1 MEFIFPYICE
11 SPIFPDMENY
21 TGSIV
26 SKLPF
31 TGTSIFAVMS
41 ALAREHNALN
51 LSQGFPDF
59 PVSEELIKLVNS
71 NMKKGHNQYAPM
83 PGILPLRE
91 GISEMF
97 EKKYG
102 AKYHP
107 ETEITITAGATQ
119 GLFSII
125 AAFIRPGDEVI
136 ILEPAYD
143 SYGPAIMLQGGMV
156 KYARLQAPDY
166 SINWE
171 TFPSLITG
179 STRMIII
186 NSPHNPTGTV
196 IRSKDL
202 KKLET
207 LLKNRDIL
215 LLSDE
220 VYEHLIFDGLTH
232 ESVCKYPALA
242 SKTLITGSFGKT
254 FHATGWKCGFVLAP
268 PQLTAEFR
276 KVHQFVVF
284 AVNTP
289 VQHAIAEY
297 LKNPE
302 NYINLGSFYQEKRDL
317 FLGMIK
323 GSRFKASPASG
334 TYFQLL
340 NYSNISDEKEMA
352 FAERITREYKIASVP
367 VSPFYHNQEDNKM
380 LRFCF
385 AKTTETLE
393 KAAEI
398 LCRI

>member
-1 MEFIFPYICE
+1 
-11 SPIFPDMENY
+11 MENY
-21 TGSIV
+21 TGSLV

-41 ALAREHNALN
+41 ALAKEYNAIN

-71 NMKKGHNQYAPM
+71 YMKKGMNQYAPM

-97 EKKYG
+97 ETRYG
-102 AKYHP
+102 VKYHP

-125 AAFIRPGDEVI
+125 SAFIRPGDEVVV
-136 ILEPAYD
+136 LEPAYD
-143 SYGPAIMLQGGMV
+143 SYAPAVMLQGGMV

-166 SINWE
+166 SINWD
-171 TFPSLITG
+171 TFPALISG
-179 STRMIII
+179 RTRMIII
-186 NSPHNPTGTV
+186 NSPHNPTGT
-196 IRSKDL
+196 IIKAKDL
-202 KKLET
+202 KKLDT

-215 LLSDE
+215 VLSDE
-220 VYEHLIFDGLTH
+220 VYEHLIFDGQSH
-232 ESVCKYPALA
+232 ESICRYPGLA
-242 SKTLITGSFGKT
+242 SRSLVVGSFGKT

-289 VQHAIAEY
+289 VQHAIAGY
-297 LKNPE
+297 LRNPE
-302 NYINLGSFYQEKRDL
+302 HYIHLGSFYQEKRDL
-317 FLGMIK
+317 FLNMIK
-323 GSRFKASPASG
+323 GSRFKAVPASG

-340 NYSNISDEKEMA
+340 NYSKISDEKETT
-352 FAERITREYKIASVP
+352 FAERLTREFKIASVP
-367 VSPFYHNQEDNKM
+367 VSPFYHNQEDNKV

-393 KAAEI
+393 KAAGI

>member
-1 MEFIFPYICE
+1 MEKF
-11 SPIFPDMENY
+11 
-21 TGSIV
+21 TGTLA

-41 ALAREHNALN
+41 SLAKEHNALN

-59 PVSEELIKLVNS
+59 PVSEDLIKLVNS
-71 NMKKGHNQYAPM
+71 FMKKGHNQYAPM
-83 PGILPLRE
+83 PGVLSLRE

-102 AKYHP
+102 VQYHP
-107 ETEITITAGATQ
+107 DTEITITAGATQ
-119 GLFSII
+119 GIFSII

-143 SYGPAIMLQGGMV
+143 SYAPAVMLQGGMV
-156 KYARLQAPDY
+156 KYARLEAPDY
-166 SINWE
+166 SINWD
-171 TFPSLITG
+171 TFPSLISG
-179 STRMIII
+179 RTRMIII
-186 NSPHNPTGTV
+186 NSPHNPTGT
-196 IRSKDL
+196 IIKAKDL
-202 KKLET
+202 KKLEI
-207 LLKNRDIL
+207 LLRSRDIL

-232 ESVCKYPALA
+232 ESICKYPALA
-242 SKTLITGSFGKT
+242 SKSLITGSFGKT

-268 PQLTAEFR
+268 EKLSAEFR

-289 VQHAIAEY
+289 IQLALAEF
-297 LKNPE
+297 LKNRE
-302 NYINLGSFYQEKRDL
+302 NYIHLGNFYQEKRDK
-317 FLGMIK
+317 FLNLLK
-323 GSRFKASPASG
+323 GSRFKVSPSSG

-340 NYSNISDEKEMA
+340 DYSKISDEKEVD
-352 FAERITREYKIASVP
+352 FAERLVREFKIASIP
-367 VSPFYHNQEDNKM
+367 VSPFYHNQEDNKV

-385 AKTTETLE
+385 AKTTETIE

-398 LCRI
+398 LCKI